1 MSDAVQTVLH
11 DPVALLIA
19 VCEIGF
25 WVVLGLGL
33 AVRYGLRRHR
43 LSLAL
48 LLLSPLLDLVLL
60 VVATAD
66 LLGGATAG
74 FAHGLAAG
82 YLAGTIVWGHAIL
95 RRADGWV
102 AYRFAGGPRPPKPP
116 RYGAAKVRHEWAEWG
131 KAVVFWAIAC
141 GLLGAI
147 TLVVGD
153 PDRTAALTAWMGRYT
168 LVLVIWLVVDPV
180 WVTLSPPEAPAGEDA
195 AAERQAAANR

>member
-19 VCEIGF
+19 VCEIAF
-25 WVVLGLGL
+25 WAVLALGL
-33 AVRYGLRRHR
+33 AVRYGLRRRR
-43 LSLAL
+43 LGLVL

-74 FAHGLAAG
+74 TAHGLAAG

-95 RRADGWV
+95 RWADGWV
-102 AYRFAGGPRPPKPP
+102 AHRFAGAPRPARPP

-131 KAVVFWAIAC
+131 KAVVFWAIAS
-141 GLLGAI
+141 GMLATI

-153 PDRTAALTAWMGRYT
+153 ADRTAALVGWMGRYT
-168 LVLVIWLVVDPV
+168 LVVVVWLVADPI
-180 WVTLSPPEAPAGEDA
+180 WVTLSPPKAPEP
-195 AAERQAAANR
+195 AEPR